1 MEWSMLANWKRKHRS
16 QIDDYK
22 FRLYLLRRSPLT
34 IFGAIILG
42 CLIIASVFAAWIS
55 PYPED
60 GMMIEVHPADRLL
73 SPSLDHFFG
82 TDPLGRDILS
92 VLMFGCRISLVIAV
106 LIMFLSAVIGIPL
119 GLVAGYRGKIVDEF
133 IMRITDIIMSIPPL
147 LLALLIVS
155 VIGPS
160 INNAIIA
167 ISLTQWTRYTRITRG
182 EVLHVKEEKYVTAA
196 KAFGAGDLRVIFRHI
211 LPNVL
216 SPLLVQGSMDGG
228 RAILFA
234 ASLSFIGMGATPPS
248 PEWGLTLSMARSY
261 MPSYWWYAFFPGL
274 AIMVT
279 VMGFSFLGDGI
290 RDILDPK
297 TRR

>member
-211 LPNVL
+211 LP
-216 SPLLVQGSMDGG
+216 
-228 RAILFA
+228 
-234 ASLSFIGMGATPPS
+234 
-248 PEWGLTLSMARSY
+248 
-261 MPSYWWYAFFPGL
+261 
-274 AIMVT
+274 
-279 VMGFSFLGDGI
+279 
-290 RDILDPK
+290 
-297 TRR
+297 